1 MILPVQP
8 SHTPDFIYN
17 DLKSKIQQGAYSL
30 GERLPTEKQ
39 LAESYGVA
47 VLTLRK
53 ALKRLRQDGWIVS
66 RRYHGTHV
74 SDPSQVRETSKVIS
88 LMIPYGLQTL
98 SHPVFSRLVDGIE
111 GILSEKGYELQLG
124 VSSVA
129 DPAREQ
135 TLLSK
140 IEDPAIGG
148 WLIPS
153 VISDKVRELLK
164 KQPVPKILLHFPD
177 EALSP
182 HCLEVD
188 YMDLASTVVNHL
200 HAQGYRKI
208 CFVGPASARKYR
220 DALIGLGGSKVGA
233 AVEVIS
239 TELSASTMQA
249 GREACAAVL
258 ADRQVD
264 AFVCNDDEVAAGAME
279 AIKARGL
286 KVPEIGV
293 VGGGDFPLGVMTEPP
308 LSTINYPYFQ
318 VGRHAAQL
326 LIDIME
332 GKNVEPAHS
341 RFVSKFI
348 SRGSSTKVK
357 DPQPKFH

>member
-1 MILPVQP
+1 MQP
-8 SHTPDFIYN
+8 SHTPHSIYE
-17 DLKSKIQQGAYSL
+17 DLKTKIQRSEYSL

-39 LAESYGVA
+39 LAEHYGVA

-66 RRYHGTHV
+66 QRYHGTHV
-74 SDPSQVRETSKVIS
+74 SDPSQLRERSKVIS

-129 DPAREQ
+129 DAAREQ
-135 TLLSK
+135 TLLAK
-140 IEDPAIGG
+140 IENPEIGG

-153 VISDKVRELLK
+153 VISDKVREQLK
-164 KQPVPKILLHFPD
+164 KQPAPKILLHFPD
-177 EALSP
+177 ESLSP

-188 YMDLASTVVNHL
+188 YMDLASTVLNHL

-208 CFVGPASARKYR
+208 CFVGPASSRKYR
-220 DALIGLGGSKVGA
+220 DALISLGGSKMGV
-233 AVEVIS
+233 AVEVLS

-258 ADRQVD
+258 SERHVD

-279 AIKARGL
+279 AIKARGQS
-286 KVPEIGV
+286 VPDVGV
-293 VGGGDFPLGVMTEPP
+293 VGGGDFPLGFMTEPP

-341 RFVSKFI
+341 RFLSKFI
-348 SRGSSTKVK
+348 ARGSTAKIKAPNLSSTN
-357 DPQPKFH
+357 HE